1 MTESKSFNRVATII
15 LTFLVIITLLPIIL
29 LVIASFTNEQALIR
43 NGYSYFPEEFRCILL
58 YDKTGNDD
66 HTCLWGIVSSD
77 YRRYCAKCVDYNNT
91 GISDVSKII

>member
-43 NGYSYFPEEFRCILL
+43 NGYSYFPEAFSLDAYYYMIKQGTMITRA
-58 YDKTGNDD
+58 YG
-66 HTCLWGIVSSD
+66 V
-77 YRRYCAKCVDYNNT
+77 
-91 GISDVSKII
+91 